1 MGQWW
6 LRDWRVGAHLQRC
19 VGDFWRSVSFVVFM
33 FWLLSVLMICLGYA
47 EGMELYKTR
56 RWKIFPSSARQC
68 FVLPSQQCSPNA
80 RSHALRRRVIQK
92 LKMKEAEAMQVLLL
106 VPPLNSKVPLSVST
120 LTYADTVTSAPL
132 LTALLVTCG
141 CSLEDCC
148 HPLRSICFYAWIS
161 NDQASG
167 RGRHEESLTCEH
179 FLDFCCLF
187 LPISYTSFE
196 KHVS

>member
-1 MGQWW
+1 MYLPLTDWPTIISDPSSKTFLIDLCLLSISSTKNLLLQGRRWPVDGFSRCLLRQMGQWW

-19 VGDFWRSVSFVVFM
+19 VGDFWRSVRFVVFM
-33 FWLLSVLMICLGYA
+33 SWLLSVLMICLGYA

-106 VPPLNSKVPLSVST
+106 VLPLNSKVPLS
-120 LTYADTVTSAPL
+120 A
-132 LTALLVTCG
+132 C
-141 CSLEDCC
+141 
-148 HPLRSICFYAWIS
+148 I
-161 NDQASG
+161 
-167 RGRHEESLTCEH
+167 
-179 FLDFCCLF
+179 
-187 LPISYTSFE
+187 
-196 KHVS
+196 